1 MTEPTTLPERLNDL
15 ARRTEMRIGNHP
27 DADLCREGAKRI
39 LDLEAQLAV
48 EGRTSE
54 AEPSAAPK
62 RRTKA

>member
-39 LDLEAQLAV
+39 LDLEAQLSV
-48 EGRTSE
+48 EDHPVE
-54 AEPSAAPK
+54 APAAATK